1 MVMEEK
7 SEKDI
12 FNIPKSDFSEWY
24 EEILKRA
31 EIVDKRYPIKG
42 MDVFLSYGYWIHEE
56 IMRVLEGMWAES
68 GHEKVLFPT
77 LIPEDIFKKEEEHI
91 KGFGGEVYWVTHGG
105 ETPLDVRLLMRP
117 TSEVPMY
124 VMFREWIRSHADLP
138 LKIHQ
143 TCTVFRYE
151 TKATKSLIRVRE
163 IPWNEGH
170 SAHATWEEA
179 DAHVKEV
186 WKYYEK
192 LVSEHLCL
200 AGLKLKRPEWDK
212 FYGADYTT
220 TMDALMPDGRVLQ
233 IVGNH
238 HLGENFAKA
247 FDIKYEDVGGEK
259 RYVNQ
264 ASYGVSTRLL
274 AAVVSI
280 HGDNKGMILPYRL
293 APVQVIVVPILY
305 KGKKE
310 EEVVKKCRDL
320 LVELKKAGIRAR
332 LDEREKTPGEKF
344 YYWEMKGV
352 PIRAEIGP
360 KDLER
365 GEVTLVR
372 RDTGEKISVKGEV
385 SGIISKLGEELERN
399 LRKKSQQDL
408 KKQIKDA
415 KTLEE
420 TNKALK
426 EKMIARAPLCSRDMD
441 GQPCAEKIKEKT
453 DGGQVRG
460 TLFPEPEKLGK
471 AVCIVCGKTAKEMVY
486 IAKAY

>member
-1 MVMEEK
+1 METE
-7 SEKDI
+7 I
-12 FNIPKSDFSEWY
+12 FNIQKSDFSEWY

-42 MDVFLSYGYWIHEE
+42 MDVFMPYGYWIHEE
-56 IMRVLEGMWAES
+56 IMRILEGMWEES
-68 GHEKVLFPT
+68 GHQKVLFPA

-91 KGFGGEVYWVTHGG
+91 KGFGGEVFWVTHGG
-105 ETPLDVRLLMRP
+105 ETPLEVRLLMRP

-163 IPWNEGH
+163 IPWNEAH

-192 LVSEHLCL
+192 LVTEHLCL

-220 TMDALMPDGRVLQ
+220 VMDALMPDGRVLQ

-238 HLGENFAKA
+238 HLGDKFAKA
-247 FDIKYEDVGGEK
+247 FEIEYEDEKGEK
-259 RYVNQ
+259 HYINQ

-274 AAVVSI
+274 AAMLSI
-280 HGDNKGMILPYRL
+280 HGDSKGLVLPYGL
-293 APVQVIVVPILY
+293 APVQVVVVPILY
-305 KGKKE
+305 RGKE
-310 EEVVKKCRDL
+310 EAVMKRCQEL
-320 LVELKKAGIRAR
+320 METLKKAGIRAR
-332 LDEREKTPGEKF
+332 LDERDKTPGEKF

-352 PIRAEIGP
+352 PLRAEIGP
-360 KDLER
+360 KDLEK

-372 RDTGEKISVKGEV
+372 RDTGEKIKAKGDLPSVV
-385 SGIISKLGEELERN
+385 SKLGEELERN
-399 LRKKSQQDL
+399 LCKKAQDDL
-408 KKQIKDA
+408 KKGIRDA

-420 TNKALK
+420 TGRVLK

-441 GQPCAEKIKEKT
+441 GQACAEKIKEKT

-460 TLFPEPEKLGK
+460 TLFPEPETPMKK
-471 AVCIVCGKTAKEMVY
+471 TCIVCGKPAKEIVY